1 MSKDKSG
8 NWFKRHKVLTVIG
21 VLILL
26 AIIGGA
32 SSGSKNTGSTT
43 STSKSSASNKPAA
56 TTAMAKLNQ
65 PANDG
70 KFQFTVTSIKCGQP
84 SVSSTD
90 GYITKTAQGQYCL
103 VNITAN
109 NIGDQS
115 QTLDST
121 SQYLYDSS
129 NKKYSSDDE
138 ATIDISPTDNTFFN
152 AINPGNTVSGTVV
165 FDLPKGVTPTIA
177 ELHDSGLSGGVKVSL
192 Q

>member
-1 MSKDKSG
+1 MSKDKTG
-8 NWFKRHKVLTVIG
+8 NWFKRHKILTVIG
-21 VLILL
+21 VLVIL

-32 SSGSKNTGSTT
+32 SSGSKSTGTT
-43 STSKSSASNKPAA
+43 TKDATSSKPA
-56 TTAMAKLNQ
+56 TTVTMAKLNQ

-70 KFQFTVTSIKCGQP
+70 KFQFTVTSVKCGQP
-84 SVSSTD
+84 SVSSAD

-129 NKKYSSDDE
+129 NKKYSSDDA

-177 ELHDSGLSGGVKVSL
+177 ELHDSALSGGVKVSL

>member
-1 MSKDKSG
+1 MSKDKSDKS
-8 NWFKRHKVLTVIG
+8 WFGRHKALTVVG
-21 VLILL
+21 VLVLL
-26 AIIGGA
+26 VIIGSAAGG
-32 SSGSKNTGSTT
+32 GSKKNTTT
-43 STSKSSASNKPAA
+43 ANKSSATS
-56 TTAMAKLNQ
+56 TTATAAMPKLNQ

-84 SVSSTD
+84 SVSSAD

-103 VNITAN
+103 VSVTAN

-129 NKKYSSDDE
+129 NKKYSSDSE
-138 ATIDISPTDNTFFN
+138 ATIDVSPTDNTFFN
-152 AINPGNTVSGTVV
+152 PINPGNTVSGVIV
-165 FDLPKGVTPTIA
+165 FDVPKGVTPTVA
-177 ELHDSGLSGGVKVSL
+177 ELHDSGFSGGVKVSL

>member
-1 MSKDKSG
+1 MKDNKKQ
-8 NWFKRHKVLTVIG
+8 NIFKKHKVLTVIG
-21 VLILL
+21 VLVIL

-32 SSGSKNTGSTT
+32 SSGSKSTGSTATKDTT
-43 STSKSSASNKPAA
+43 SSKS
-56 TTAMAKLNQ
+56 AMTPMTKLNQ

-70 KFQFTVTSIKCGQP
+70 KFQFTVTSVKCGQP
-84 SVSSTD
+84 SVSSAD

-165 FDLPKGVTPTIA
+165 FDLPKGVTPTVA
-177 ELHDSGLSGGVKVSL
+177 ELHDSALSGGVKVSL

>member
-1 MSKDKSG
+1 MSKNSK
-8 NWFKRHKVLTVIG
+8 NWFARHKVLTVIG
-21 VLILL
+21 VIVIL

-32 SSGSKNTGSTT
+32 AGGNKTKT
-43 STSKSSASNKPAA
+43 SNNA
-56 TTAMAKLNQ
+56 TTTAKTSSQQQVAKIGQ

-70 KFQFTVTSIKCGQP
+70 KFQFTVTSIQCGKP
-84 SVSSTD
+84 SVSSPD

-103 VNITAN
+103 LNITAN

-129 NKKYSSDDE
+129 NKKYSSDSE
-138 ATIDISPTDNTFFN
+138 ATIDIGPTDNTFFN
-152 AINPGNTVSGTVV
+152 PINPGNSVTGTVV
-165 FDLPKGVTPTIA
+165 FDIPKGVTPVTA
-177 ELHDSGLSGGVKVSL
+177 ELHDSAFSGGVKVSL

>member
-8 NWFKRHKVLTVIG
+8 SWFGRHKVLTVIG
-21 VLILL
+21 VLVGLVIIGS
-26 AIIGGA
+26 IIGGGGSKSSTTTSNA
-32 SSGSKNTGSTT
+32 STSGSKT
-43 STSKSSASNKPAA
+43 A
-56 TTAMAKLNQ
+56 TATVAKLNQ

-70 KFQFTVTSIKCGQP
+70 KFQFTVTSVKCGQP
-84 SVSSTD
+84 SVSSAD

-103 VNITAN
+103 VSVTAN

-129 NKKYSSDDE
+129 NKKYSSDSE

-152 AINPGNTVSGTVV
+152 PINPGNSVSGTVV
-165 FDLPKGVTPTIA
+165 FDIPKGVTPTTV
-177 ELHDSGLSGGVKVSL
+177 ELHDSAFSGGVKVSL

>member
-1 MSKDKSG
+1 MKENKKQ
-8 NWFKRHKVLTVIG
+8 NIFKRHKILTVIG
-21 VLILL
+21 VLIIL
-26 AIIGGA
+26 AIFGA
-32 SSGSKNTGSTT
+32 ASGGSKSTGTTASNNSTT
-43 STSKSSASNKPAA
+43 SNKPTA
-56 TTAMAKLNQ
+56 TATMAKLNQ
-65 PANDG
+65 AADDG
-70 KFQFTVTSIKCGQP
+70 KFQFTVTSVKCGQP
-84 SVSSTD
+84 SVSSAD

-177 ELHDSGLSGGVKVSL
+177 ELHDSALSGGVKVSL

>member
-8 NWFKRHKVLTVIG
+8 SWFGRHKVLTVIG
-21 VLILL
+21 VLVGLVIIGS
-26 AIIGGA
+26 IIGGGGSKISTPTSNA
-32 SSGSKNTGSTT
+32 STSGSKT
-43 STSKSSASNKPAA
+43 A
-56 TTAMAKLNQ
+56 TATVAKLNQ

-70 KFQFTVTSIKCGQP
+70 KFQFTVTSVKCGQP
-84 SVSSTD
+84 SVSSAD

-103 VNITAN
+103 VSVTAN

-129 NKKYSSDDE
+129 NKKYSSDSE

-152 AINPGNTVSGTVV
+152 PINPGNSVSGTVV
-165 FDLPKGVTPTIA
+165 FDIPKGVTPTTA
-177 ELHDSGLSGGVKVSL
+177 ELHDSAFSGGVKVSL

>member
-8 NWFKRHKVLTVIG
+8 SWFGRHKVLTVIG
-21 VLILL
+21 VLVGLVIIGS
-26 AIIGGA
+26 IIGGGGSKSSTTTSNA
-32 SSGSKNTGSTT
+32 STSGSKT
-43 STSKSSASNKPAA
+43 A
-56 TTAMAKLNQ
+56 TATVAKLNQ

-70 KFQFTVTSIKCGQP
+70 KFQFTVTSVKCGQP
-84 SVSSTD
+84 SVSSAD

-103 VNITAN
+103 VSVTAN

-129 NKKYSSDDE
+129 NKKYSSDSE

-152 AINPGNTVSGTVV
+152 PINPGNSVSGTVV
-165 FDLPKGVTPTIA
+165 FDIPKGVTPTTA
-177 ELHDSGLSGGVKVSL
+177 ELHDSAFSGGVKVSL